1 MYAGSRGQKL
11 ISLSSCK
18 SELHSLISRACDSL
32 FIKACAVFVLDG
44 QLGHIVYTDSS
55 SARQLACRQGSGKVR
70 HLSGKLLWIQGKT
83 ADGSFQ
89 LRQVRAAC
97 NIADIG
103 TKTLGRHRLFYFFFF
118 LNVDWS
124 RVYIT
129 TDFTRVGADEF
140 LVQNDK
146 LVNSKQLK
154 QITKAILRMS
164 IVMGITGGLEPAGP
178 FGAMAQ
184 QCDVVTEEPKHNA
197 WWMFT
202 LVFFWDLRGCAVFK
216 TCVENMEMA

>member
-32 FIKACAVFVLDG
+32 FIKACAVFVLDD
-44 QLGHIVYTDSS
+44 QLEHIVYTDSS

-103 TKTLGRHRLFYFFFF
+103 TKTLGRQRLFYLFFM
-118 LNVDWS
+118 NVDWS

-146 LVNSKQLK
+146 LVNSKQLT

-164 IVMGITGGLEPAGP
+164 IAMGITGVLSQQDLLELWLNNV
-178 FGAMAQ
+178 M
-184 QCDVVTEEPKHNA
+184 
-197 WWMFT
+197 
-202 LVFFWDLRGCAVFK
+202 L
-216 TCVENMEMA
+216 

>member
-11 ISLSSCK
+11 ILLSSCK
-18 SELHSLISRACDSL
+18 SELHSPISRACDSL
-32 FIKACAVFVLDG
+32 FIKACAVFVLDD
-44 QLGHIVYTDSS
+44 QLEHIVYTDSS

-89 LRQVRAAC
+89 LRQVR

-103 TKTLGRHRLFYFFFF
+103 TKTLGRQRLFYLFFM
-118 LNVDWS
+118 NVDWS

-146 LVNSKQLK
+146 LVNSKQLT

-164 IVMGITGGLEPAGP
+164 IAMGITGGLEPAGP

-184 QCDVVTEEPKHNA
+184 LCDVVTEEPKHNA

-216 TCVENMEMA
+216 TCVGNMEMA